1 MRSVVGDEN
10 SKAKYPGQRTTRMH
24 IAEEEDI
31 LSSDL
36 ATSSSGVVIIGSG
49 ICADSQDQKSQV
61 VFIYLCDLSVP
72 HSKVGEI
79 RFLKVGSGD

>member
-10 SKAKYPGQRTTRMH
+10 SKAKDPGQRTT
-24 IAEEEDI
+24 
-31 LSSDL
+31 LFSDL

-49 ICADSQDQKSQV
+49 ICADSRDQKSQV

>member
-24 IAEEEDI
+24 IAEEEGI

-49 ICADSQDQKSQV
+49 ICADSQDQ
-61 VFIYLCDLSVP
+61 
-72 HSKVGEI
+72 
-79 RFLKVGSGD
+79 